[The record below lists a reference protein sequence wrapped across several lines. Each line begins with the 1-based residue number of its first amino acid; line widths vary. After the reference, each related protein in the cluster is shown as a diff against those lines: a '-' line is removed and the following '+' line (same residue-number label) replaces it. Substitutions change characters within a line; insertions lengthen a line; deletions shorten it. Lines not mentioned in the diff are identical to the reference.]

1 MSEATIRPRLAG
13 LRRNRADL
21 ALAVLFLGAFVVG
34 SAELVIVG
42 ILTLVA
48 DDLAVSVG
56 TAGLLVTAYA
66 LGIAV
71 GGPVLTAATMRLS
84 RRPLLLWTMALY
96 VVATAFAAA
105 ATGFWLLVAARVVTG
120 SLHGLFMGAALA
132 LAVGLVPP
140 ERMGRA
146 VATVF
151 GGIALSTAMGVPIG
165 TVIGQGLGWPA
176 TFVAIGIM
184 AVVALAAAVV
194 VLPDVPNAGRTGL
207 REQARHALAP
217 RVLAV
222 LPVGFLLMGG
232 QFAALTYLTPYLE
245 EITGISSGL
254 IGVFLVAYG
263 VANAVGNF
271 AGGRAADRSV
281 TTTLVVVNIVLIA
294 VLGVLVA
301 TGARPVLAAVVLAVW
316 GLVGFA
322 FIPAF
327 QYRVV
332 SLAGPG
338 RDLASML
345 PPSAVTGGI
354 AAGAFVGGRAVDA
367 NGPVGAV
374 VAGLVICSLV
384 LPLTW
389 ATGRLALPVADDG
402 DLDRESQRPGTV
414 PQPVPKGG

>member
-1 MSEATIRPRLAG
+1 MREATIQHELGGRGRHRPG
-13 LRRNRADL
+13 L

-66 LGIAV
+66 LGIAI

-84 RRPLLLWTMALY
+84 RRPLLLGTMALY
-96 VVATAFAAA
+96 VVATASAAA
-105 ATGFWLLVAARVVTG
+105 ATGFGVLLAARVVTG

-165 TVIGQGLGWPA
+165 TVIGQALGWPA
-176 TFVAIGIM
+176 TFGAIGIM
-184 AVVALAAAVV
+184 AVVALAAAVT
-194 VLPDVPNAGRTGL
+194 VLPDIPNAGRTGL

-245 EITGISSGL
+245 DITGISGRM

-263 VANAVGNF
+263 VANAAGNF
-271 AGGRAADRSV
+271 AGGRAADLSV
-281 TTTLVVVNIVLIA
+281 TTTLVVVNVVLVV
-294 VLGVLVA
+294 VLGVLAV
-301 TGARPVLAAVVLAVW
+301 TGERPVLAAVVLAVW

-338 RDLASML
+338 RELASML

-367 NGPVGAV
+367 NGPIGAM
-374 VAGLVICSLV
+374 VAGLVVCCAV

-389 ATGRLALPVADDG
+389 LTGRL
-402 DLDRESQRPGTV
+402 TV
-414 PQPVPKGG
+414 PAAWPRRSHSQH

>member
-1 MSEATIRPRLAG
+1 MATGTVETFDARRTRP
-13 LRRNRADL
+13 

-56 TAGLLVTAYA
+56 TAGQLVTAYA
-66 LGIAV
+66 LGISI
-71 GGPVLTAATMRLS
+71 GGPVLTAVTMRLS
-84 RRPLLLWTMALY
+84 RRPLLLGTMALY
-96 VVATAFAAA
+96 VVATALAAA
-105 ATGFWLLVAARVVTG
+105 ATGFGMLVAARIVTG

-151 GGIALSTAMGVPIG
+151 GGIALSTAMGVPFG
-165 TVIGQGLGWPA
+165 TVIGQWLGWPA
-176 TFVAIGIM
+176 TFVAIGLM

-245 EITGISSGL
+245 EITGISDGL
-254 IGVFLVAYG
+254 IGIFLVAYG
-263 VANAVGNF
+263 VANAVGNV

-281 TTTLVVVNIVLIA
+281 TTTLVVVNVVLIA
-294 VLGVLVA
+294 VLA
-301 TGARPVLAAVVLAVW
+301 VLAVAGQRPALTATVLAVW

-338 RDLASML
+338 RELASML

-354 AAGAFVGGRAVDA
+354 AAGALVGGRAVDA
-367 NGPVGAV
+367 SGPIGAV
-374 VAGLVICSLV
+374 VAGLVICAAV

-389 ATGRLALPVADDG
+389 LTSCLPAPAVPVTPPGVDDG
-402 DLDRESQRPGTV
+402 RGAEV
-414 PQPVPKGG
+414 PTPKRASA